1 LELTLSNK
9 EIGMAQAINS
19 RVNNTQ
25 KNFRRRKV
33 LTVLDLASLMQ
44 CSLIT
49 VRRKLKQWDTYT
61 SYNKNGRYYVLP
73 DVPQFDSNGLWRY
86 RNICFSQNGNLT
98 QTVIHLVRNSSAGL
112 ATFEIGE
119 LLHIQPRSFLSS
131 FREHHD
137 LRREKHQGCFVY
149 FSSDQTIYEQQ
160 KNQRLTMI
168 RSAKLPSDI
177 EAIAILVETIKHPMM
192 SIEELCAELKKKRYQ
207 MLPETV
213 RNLFAYHEL
222 SVKKTPPS
230 LY

>member
-1 LELTLSNK
+1 MENKDKILKWFQDKKVVTLDELAHRLKRCRRTAQRQLK
-9 EIGMAQAINS
+9 QWQAIN
-19 RVNNTQ
+19 
-25 KNFRRRKV
+25 
-33 LTVLDLASLMQ
+33 
-44 CSLIT
+44 
-49 VRRKLKQWDTYT
+49 

-73 DVPQFDSNGLWRY
+73 DIPSFDADGLWHWRG
-86 RNICFSQNGNLT
+86 IFFSKHGNLT
-98 QTVIHLVRNSSAGL
+98 QTLVALVRNSKAGL
-112 ATFEIGE
+112 NAAEMEE
-119 LLHIQPRSFLSS
+119 LLGLSPRSFLSS
-131 FREHHD
+131 FREHPD

-149 FSSDQTIYEQQ
+149 FSSDLTIYEQQ

-168 RSAKLPSDI
+168 RNAKLPSDI

-192 SIEELCAELKKKRYQ
+192 SIEELCAEFKKKRYQ